1 LLAFAK
7 LSSYETLQ
15 ALIFSGFLV
24 PI

>member
-15 ALIFSGFLV
+15 ALIFSGFSV

>member
-15 ALIFSGFLV
+15 ALIFSGFSM